1 MRWKSANCSGH
12 QERLKDV
19 QATSINAFNSNEVPD
34 ILYNINEPSSERQC
48 LAVFTT
54 FSRIFHM
61 NLPCK
66 MKLYLAC
73 QRKSKDVAL
82 VRLQFIMYLV
92 VNFTSQMEFFSTT
105 KSTESDDIMKVM
117 V

>member
-1 MRWKSANCSGH
+1 MDEVEIGKLFWTSGTTQGCPSH
-12 QERLKDV
+12 VNQCFSNDV
-19 QATSINAFNSNEVPD
+19 SD
-34 ILYNINEPSSERQC
+34 ISDNINEPSNDRQC
-48 LAVFTT
+48 LAVFTFHT
-54 FSRIFHM
+54 IFSM

-73 QRKSKDVAL
+73 QRKSEDVAL
-82 VRLQFIMYLV
+82 VRLQYIMYLV

-105 KSTESDDIMKVM
+105 KSTESDDIMKVT